1 MDVTYAIAAQQ
12 NITPFALMNEDKD
25 RVIMVINYLTEKGD
39 KAAPAAETPKK
50 AQSGNYDGFW
60 DF

>member
-1 MDVTYAIAAQQ
+1 MDVTYSIAAQH
-12 NITPFALMNEDKD
+12 NISPFAVMNEDKD
-25 RVIMVINYLTEKGD
+25 RVIMVINYIIEKGE

-50 AQSGNYDGFW
+50 VQSRRNDGFW

>member
-1 MDVTYAIAAQQ
+1 MDVTSAVALTYGL
-12 NITPFALMNEDKD
+12 TPFALMDTDKD
-25 RVIMVINYLTEKGD
+25 RVIMVINYLTEKGE

-50 AQSGNYDGFW
+50 TQPKKDDGFW